1 MLDEKET
8 EEFNNG
14 FEKEKSKWVIVFWK
28 QYIDELVGNKLYE
41 VQEAKEKLK
50 IANALFSISKL
61 LNPKFINQYM
71 KD

>member
-50 IANALFSISKL
+50 IAKALFSISKL
-61 LNPKFINQYM
+61 LNPKFIKQYM